1 MLQDKDIPVLDE
13 DHLGEEPAS
22 PIAEEAESK
31 TLTSQVNELIEG
43 AKLLAY
49 AEAEYYRAKLSV
61 NMVAT
66 KRLLLL
72 AGVSLIVGSMA
83 IIALILG
90 VLLILSEYLG
100 PVAATAI
107 VTGLALLIA
116 AITMKMAIN
125 RAKKLPLDENDA

>member
-13 DHLGEEPAS
+13 DHLAEETA
-22 PIAEEAESK
+22 AAMADEAESK
-31 TLTSQVNELIEG
+31 TLKSQLNELIDDVRI
-43 AKLLAY
+43 LAY
-49 AEAEYYRAKLSV
+49 AEIEYYRAKLSV
-61 NMVAT
+61 NMAAT

-72 AGVSLIVGSMA
+72 VGVAIIFGTMA

-90 VLLILSEYLG
+90 VLLVLAEYLG

-116 AITMKMAIN
+116 AVTMNMAIK
-125 RAKKLPLDENDA
+125 RARKLPLDEHDA